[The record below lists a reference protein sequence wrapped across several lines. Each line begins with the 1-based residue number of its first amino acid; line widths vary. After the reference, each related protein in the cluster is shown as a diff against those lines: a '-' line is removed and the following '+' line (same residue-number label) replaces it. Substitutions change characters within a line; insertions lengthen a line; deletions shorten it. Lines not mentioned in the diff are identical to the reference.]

1 MCRMII
7 QDLYSEY
14 RTLLDDVH
22 KKIMSISVDM
32 KNANQRKSWGRAI
45 AAYDCLEDSIDA
57 ILEFNS
63 LNDNAYIAPRPTLY
77 YYGIL
82 QALSIQVEALKQL
95 DLFFYGEVK
104 QQKDDKVK
112 KQADD
117 ADNEEYI
124 VDVRND
130 IFHGCNKNGK
140 ESCFIAKSNN
150 MKIGS
155 LWYGIYRNDGPFSDK
170 TINLRKASLKQIK
183 EVRSHLKTF
192 SSIPKEQIHFYKS
205 LQ

>member
-1 MCRMII
+1 MILSYHKLDVRMIT
-7 QDLYSEY
+7 QDLYLEY
-14 RTLLDDVH
+14 TTLLDEVH

-45 AAYDCLEDSIDA
+45 AAYDCLDDTIDA
-57 ILEFNS
+57 IFEFDS
-63 LNDNAYIAPRPTLY
+63 LSDTAYVARRPILY

-82 QALSIQVEALKQL
+82 QALSIQIEALKQL
-95 DLFFYGEVK
+95 HFFFYGE
-104 QQKDDKVK
+104 QKRET
-112 KQADD
+112 
-117 ADNEEYI
+117 DNQEYI

-130 IFHGCNKNGK
+130 IMHSCNKNGK

-150 MKIGS
+150 MEIGS
-155 LWYGIYRNDGPFSDK
+155 LWYGIYENDGNYFDK
-170 TINLRKASLKQIK
+170 TINLREAALKQIQKICCLLK
-183 EVRSHLKTF
+183 EF

>member
-1 MCRMII
+1 MIT
-7 QDLYSEY
+7 QDLYFEY
-14 RTLLDDVH
+14 RHLLDEVH

-57 ILEFNS
+57 ILEFDS
-63 LNDNAYIAPRPTLY
+63 LNDNAYVAPRPILY

-82 QALSIQVEALKQL
+82 QALSTQVEALKQL
-95 DLFFYGEVK
+95 HLFFHGEVK
-104 QQKDDKVK
+104 LQTNNK
-112 KQADD
+112 
-117 ADNEEYI
+117 EYI
-124 VDVRND
+124 VDIRND
-130 IFHGCNKNGK
+130 IVHSCNKNGK
-140 ESCFIAKSNN
+140 ESCFIAKSSN

-155 LWYGIYRNDGPFSDK
+155 LWYGIYGNDGAFCDK
-170 TINLRKASLKQIK
+170 MINLREASLKQIQN
-183 EVRSHLKTF
+183 VCCQLKSF